1 MSRQGRA
8 LCTILFLIWTC
19 FLHLL
24 HGAGVWLGLQD
35 AGTGSFPVCTI
46 MSILHLQ
53 HGPGVSLELHSR
65 VRCPEGNGRMSGS
78 SACIS
83 KNVSIMSP
91 AMAAPTLHSD

>member
-1 MSRQGRA
+1 
-8 LCTILFLIWTC
+8 
-19 FLHLL
+19 
-24 HGAGVWLGLQD
+24 
-35 AGTGSFPVCTI
+35 
-46 MSILHLQ
+46 MSILDLQ

-83 KNVSIMSP
+83 KNVFIMSP